1 MPRDENFTIKFNA
14 DISSLKSGITDANKN
29 IQLANAEF
37 KAAAAGMENWG
48 QSSDGLKAK
57 LKQLE
62 TILAAEN
69 EKLDS
74 YKKQLELVTKKQAQ
88 NAKSAEELRKK
99 HAEAV
104 AQYGKNSAEA
114 KKYAKELAAVEKE
127 MASNEKEAQ
136 KLNVTILNQ
145 QGRVAAAKKDFAK
158 FSDELKKVKK
168 AEDEAAKSGK
178 SVSDVLQDM
187 GKHAKH
193 ATDDVKQLDGG
204 FTILKG
210 TIANLASTALSSLV
224 SGFRTLSEN
233 TREMRL
239 EMGKVET
246 AFSITR
252 FSAETA
258 QKTFD
263 DFYEIL
269 GDTGQATEAV
279 SHLAKL
285 ARSEQDLATWTNI
298 ATGVY
303 ATFGNS
309 LPIESLTEAA
319 NETAKTGELTGGL
332 SDAITWAGMN
342 SEWFEKKLSKC
353 RNEQERAAFITKT
366 LNGLYDDASTKYKTV
381 NKDIMA
387 ANAAQNKM
395 NKAMADVGQKIAP
408 VTTALQN
415 GFAKVLEKIMELVS
429 SQDLE
434 GFASKIADAF
444 EKLIDDIL
452 PAVVDGLKWII
463 DNKDGI
469 IAGIVGMG
477 AAFAAMNVV
486 TMIQGL
492 VASFQ
497 AFKAA
502 QEGATIAQW
511 LLNAAMSANPI
522 GLLIAGIT
530 ALVAAF
536 VYLLATSE
544 SFRET
549 FLDIVNAIGDFFKNN
564 WQDILLFL
572 VNPFA
577 GAFKLLYE
585 HCDVFREFVDKW
597 VAKIK
602 DVFNAGV
609 KAIVKFGTETI
620 PEFLDEV
627 NEWFSKVPGDIAK
640 WLSNGAK
647 KVVDWGSEL
656 AKKGKKAATDLITS
670 ITDTIK
676 GIPDKMREVGTDI
689 VKGLW
694 NGINDMAGWV
704 QKKISGFSESV
715 LNGIKNF
722 FGINSPSTVMEKMI
736 GNNLVAGLV
745 VGIDKKSKDAVNAMK
760 DLSNGMLKPIN
771 GIISGANGNLS
782 MPRAG
787 GIGQAQVHSGA
798 TYNYTQINNSPKAL
812 SRLEIYKQTKNALNF
827 ATL

>member
-1 MPRDENFTIKFNA
+1 MPRDENFTLKFSA
-14 DISSLKSGITDANKN
+14 DISDLKSGITDANKS

-37 KAAAAGMENWG
+37 KAASAGMENWG
-48 QSSDGLKAK
+48 QSSDGLNAK

-69 EKLDS
+69 KKLES
-74 YKKQLELVTKKQAQ
+74 YKKQLELVNENQ
-88 NAKSAEELRKK
+88 AKSAKTAEELRKK
-99 HAEAV
+99 HAQAV

-114 KKYAKELAAVEKE
+114 KKYEKQLVAVEKE
-127 MASNEKEAQ
+127 MASSDKEAQ

-145 QGRVAAAKKDFAK
+145 QGRIAAAEKDFKK
-158 FSDELKKVKK
+158 FSSELKNVKK
-168 AEDEAAKSGK
+168 AEEEAAKSGK
-178 SVSDVLQDM
+178 SVADTLKDM
-187 GKHAKH
+187 SKAATQ
-193 ATDDVKQLDGG
+193 ATDDVQQLDGG
-204 FTILKG
+204 FTVLKG
-210 TIANLASTALSSLV
+210 TIANLASSALKSLV
-224 SGFRTLSEN
+224 SGFRTLTEN
-233 TREMRL
+233 TRETRL

-246 AFSITR
+246 AFSTAG
-252 FSAETA
+252 FSAQTA
-258 QKTFD
+258 SKTYD
-263 DFYEIL
+263 DFYAIL
-269 GDTGQATEAV
+269 GDAGQTTEAV
-279 SHLAKL
+279 NHLAKL
-285 ARSEQDLATWTNI
+285 AKTEQDLATWTNI

-309 LPIESLTEAA
+309 IPIESLTEAA

-332 SDAITWAGMN
+332 SDALSWAGMSQDWFQKQLN
-342 SEWFEKKLSKC
+342 KCTSEQQRQAL
-353 RNEQERAAFITKT
+353 ITKT
-366 LNGLYDDASTKYKTV
+366 LNGLYTEASDKYKTV

-387 ANAAQNKM
+387 ANAAQAKM
-395 NKAMADVGQKIAP
+395 NKAMAEVGQKIAP

-429 SQDLE
+429 GQDLE

-452 PAVVDGLKWII
+452 PAVVEALKWII

-497 AFKAA
+497 AFKTA
-502 QEGATIAQW
+502 QEGATVAQW

-522 GLLIAGIT
+522 GLVVAAVTG
-530 ALVAAF
+530 LVAAF
-536 VYLLATSE
+536 VYLMTTSD
-544 SFRET
+544 SFRESFMGLMT
-549 FLDIVNAIGDFFKNN
+549 GIADFFKNN
-564 WQDILLFL
+564 WQEILTFL
-572 VNPFA
+572 LNPFV

-585 HCDVFREFVDKW
+585 HCDGFRNFVDKF

-602 DVFNAGV
+602 DLV
-609 KAIVKFGTETI
+609 KAGIKGITDFATKTI
-620 PEFLDEV
+620 PKLIDDIG
-627 NEWFSKVPGDIAK
+627 EWFSQLPDKIQK
-640 WLSNGAK
+640 WLSNAVTN
-647 KVVDWGSEL
+647 VVNWGSEL
-656 AKKGKKAATDLITS
+656 ARKGKQAVTDLVTAV
-670 ITDTIK
+670 TNTIK
-676 GIPDKMREVGTDI
+676 GIPEKMRAVGTDI

-722 FGINSPSTVMEKMI
+722 FGIKSPSTVMEKMI

-745 VGIDKKSKDAVNAMK
+745 VGIEKKSKDAIGAMQ
-760 DLSNGMLKPIN
+760 DLSKGLIKPIN
-771 GIISGANGNLS
+771 GIVSGANSNLAAQRS
-782 MPRAG
+782 N
-787 GIGQAQVHSGA
+787 IGQAQAAGGA